1 MKQPFFN
8 LEVIQTN
15 TKTWKFQVSDKTG
28 APVPL
33 AGYLVFF
40 TVKANLTDTDDNALI
55 AKSFT
60 IVDDVD
66 ASNGIFFVSLTES
79 DTNIAIGEYYFDFKL
94 QQDQSGGAVLTRR
107 TLGTGK
113 FIVNTTIT
121 QRIS

>member
-40 TVKANLTDTDDNALI
+40 TVKANLTDTDNNALI

-60 IVDDVD
+60 IADDVD